1 MDHVVTLSP
10 ASALNNNNN
19 NMDMIKSAKKAK
31 LSATNSN
38 NNNNNNMDA
47 VVPEMTA
54 ADSAECFPEVPLN
67 HKDACRS
74 YTDYAA
80 SRIATVMVE
89 RAPLV
94 PTDAS
99 YAEFK
104 NEPTHIPLAT
114 YMRRILKLAKAEAS
128 CALAAIVYIERML
141 AMAPALEVSNNN
153 VRRLV
158 FVAMMVASKSLTD
171 IPFSNKYWAAISGT
185 YHITA
190 LNRMERDMIG
200 LLEWDVHIDRDT
212 FAPLHA
218 AAFADA

>member
-31 LSATNSN
+31 LSANSNN

-158 FVAMMVASKSLTD
+158 FVAMMVSSKMVTD

-185 YHITA
+185 FA
-190 LNRMERDMIG
+190 VKDLNRMEADMLS
-200 LLEWDVHIDRDT
+200 LLAWNISVDRNAFD
-212 FAPLHA
+212 AMHLA
-218 AAFADA
+218 ATLQ